1 METSTLRSVSLFEVK
16 TSLGAPHTYILF
28 LGSELVSCDTVKSF
42 AAQAKIG
49 NSSQHSENRS
59 QQAKIKGVEFFS
71 GASKKQSNVCHLS
84 ILNLHCTV
92 NFKIIEHTSK
102 IKKSIYYSFFPHVK
116 MPF

>member
-59 QQAKIKGVEFFS
+59 QQAKIKEVEFFS

-84 ILNLHCTV
+84 ILNLHCTLCCDLTDLSA
-92 NFKIIEHTSK
+92 EL
-102 IKKSIYYSFFPHVK
+102 
-116 MPF
+116 